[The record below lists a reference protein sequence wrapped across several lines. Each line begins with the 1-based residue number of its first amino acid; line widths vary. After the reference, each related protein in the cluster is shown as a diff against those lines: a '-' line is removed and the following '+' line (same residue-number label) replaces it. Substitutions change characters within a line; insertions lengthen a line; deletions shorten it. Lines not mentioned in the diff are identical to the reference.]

1 MLEWLWKR
9 LSEGGPGATVSGR
22 ALGRFPE
29 RIVERFLRARIL
41 VEQRKADNWSVCAGC
56 TCGLAARPIR
66 VVGSRLVACC
76 PLDTSEDVLLGE
88 GDVRRFSINGD
99 PLAEAIATSGGLNGG
114 VRPIAEGVWSLG
126 RAPSGRA
133 ILLSSNLEGF
143 DAPGMILAVRN
154 ATNGAPA
161 TILAV
166 DVKPAMVARLGEAG
180 FDCRELREVIAAD
193 ADGNQRLV
201 VDCLEPRIRTPRLVV
216 NTDSHAV
223 VLDGRRLELPRQM
236 FSLFRM
242 LAEQIGQR
250 DPVVK
255 KETIEAQ
262 TGRPANEILR
272 DLRSALVSC
281 GLTRDEARALVVTV
295 RGYGYR
301 LGLDPAE
308 VVIEG

>member
-1 MLEWLWKR
+1 V
-9 LSEGGPGATVSGR
+9 TVSGR

-29 RIVERFLRARIL
+29 RIVARFLRARIL
-41 VEQRKADNWSVCAGC
+41 IEQRKADSWSVCAAC
-56 TCGLAARPIR
+56 TCGLDARPIR
-66 VVGSRLVACC
+66 VVGGRLVTCC
-76 PLDTSEDVLLGE
+76 PLDASEDVVLGE

-99 PLAEAIATSGGLNGG
+99 PLAEAIAASGGLNGG
-114 VRPIAEGVWSLG
+114 VHPIADGVWSLG

-133 ILLSSNLEGF
+133 ILLCRNLECL
-143 DAPGMILAVRN
+143 DAPGMFLALRS
-154 ATNGAPA
+154 ATNGTLA

-166 DVKPAMVARLGEAG
+166 DVKPAMAARLGEAR
-180 FDCRELREVIAAD
+180 FDCLELGDVIAAD
-193 ADGNQRLV
+193 ADGNRRLV
-201 VDCLEPRIRTPRLVV
+201 LDCLEPRIKAPRLVMH
-216 NTDSHAV
+216 TGTHAAI
-223 VLDGRRLELPRQM
+223 LDGRRLELPRQM

-281 GLTRDEARALVVTV
+281 GLTRDEARALVITV